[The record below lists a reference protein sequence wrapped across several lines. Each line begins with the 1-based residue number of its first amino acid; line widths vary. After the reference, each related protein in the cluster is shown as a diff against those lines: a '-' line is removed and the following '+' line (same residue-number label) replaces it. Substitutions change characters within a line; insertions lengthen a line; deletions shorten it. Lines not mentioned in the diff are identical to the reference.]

1 MIRRT
6 LLALAATFGVLGL
19 AVCTNAVTPVPAD
32 ASSAIAKPAAPPA
45 SGSTPL
51 VGPLPSLA
59 PLVKQ
64 LRPAVVNVY
73 TTQNARPRGLNRNGP
88 EGGQSPFDW
97 FFRGPHQGPGAMKR
111 QALGSGFLIGD
122 GLALTNNHVV
132 EQADEIKVKTSEGRE
147 FDAKVVGRDAST
159 DVALLQLQG
168 EGADEMPGVT
178 LGDSEAIEVGDY
190 VVAFGNPFGLS
201 HTVTSGIVSA
211 KERVI
216 GAGPYDNFIQTDAS
230 INPGNSGGPLFNLRG
245 EVVGINTA
253 IVAQGQGIGFAV
265 PINLVKELLPQLR
278 ESGHVSRGW
287 LGVGIQE
294 MTPELAHSFGVEPGR
309 GVLVAQVFE
318 DGPAAKAGL
327 ESGDVVLDFNGR
339 TLSNPGELSR
349 AVASVQ
355 PGAVAKLR
363 VIRNGKQ
370 RTLDVKLSEREEDDS
385 GTPDVRPRGESQ
397 APSEALVGLT
407 VTPVTPDIA
416 RRYDMKAGV
425 GLLVQAVAPDSA
437 ADKAGVRPGDVLVD
451 LQRQRLQTLDDFR
464 KATRSVK
471 AGETVLFRVLRGE
484 AALFLTARA

>member
-1 MIRRT
+1 MIRTT
-6 LLALAATFGVLGL
+6 LLSVGAAFAALGL
-19 AVCTNAVTPVPAD
+19 SVCTNAATPVAAD
-32 ASSAIAKPAAPPA
+32 ASSAAAHPSAPPV
-45 SGSTPL
+45 SGSTGT
-51 VGPLPSLA
+51 VAPLPSLA

-73 TTQNARPRGLNRNGP
+73 TTQNVRPRGFGGRGP
-88 EGGQSPFDW
+88 EQGQNPFDW
-97 FFRGPHQGPGAMKR
+97 FFRGPQQGPGAMKR

-132 EQADEIKVKTSEGRE
+132 ERADEIKVKTADGRE

-159 DVALLQLQG
+159 DVALLELQG
-168 EGADEMPGVT
+168 DGALELEGVT

-211 KERVI
+211 KGRVI
-216 GAGPYDNFIQTDAS
+216 GAGPYDDFIQTDAS

-294 MTPELAHSFGVEPGR
+294 MTPELAHGFGVEPGR

-318 DGPAAKAGL
+318 DSPADKAGV
-327 ESGDVVLDFNGR
+327 ESGDVVLEFNGR
-339 TLSNPGELSR
+339 ALANPNELSR

-355 PGAVAKLR
+355 PGSTAKLR
-363 VIRNGKQ
+363 VMRNGKM
-370 RTLDVKLSEREEDDS
+370 RTFEVRLSEREDDAS
-385 GTPDVRPRGESQ
+385 SRNGELKGDSKNS
-397 APSEALVGLT
+397 SEALVGLA

-416 RRYDMKAGV
+416 RRYDVQAGV
-425 GLLVQAVAPDSA
+425 GLLVQAVVPDSA
-437 ADKAGVRPGDVLVD
+437 ADKAGVRPGDVLLD
-451 LQRQRLQTLDDFR
+451 LQRRPVRSLDDFR
-464 KATRSVK
+464 KALRDVK
-471 AGETVLFRVLRGE
+471 AGESVLFRVLRGN